1 MGLSGPDRRP
11 LVLTPRQKL
20 GVNEPLTPVG
30 EVSSAM
36 PGSLVPPGVVRP
48 SVGATL
54 PNGLSK
60 DFSKGFTS
68 LDKAFDGPEELPG
81 RVFGLEKVSFETSS
95 SLVTWILGA
104 NSMRHG

>member
-1 MGLSGPDRRP
+1 LGLSGPDRRP
-11 LVLTPRQKL
+11 LALTPRQKL
-20 GVNEPLTPVG
+20 GVNEPFTPVG
-30 EVSSAM
+30 EVNSAI

-68 LDKAFDGPEELPG
+68 LDKAFDGPEGLFG
-81 RVFGLEKVSFETSS
+81 RVFGLEKVSFGTSS
-95 SLVTWILGA
+95 SLVTWMLGA
-104 NSMRHG
+104 NSEKHG